1 VTPIAAGRRDVVV
14 VGAGPAGMA
23 AALSAAACG
32 RRVTLVSDGQLL
44 GDGLQGAYKSKA
56 MWELARDRMTARR
69 QGFGY
74 APAAAAV
81 RFDEIHEQLECGV
94 AELCEM
100 YAHYLDIN
108 HVELI
113 LARARFVDPH
123 TIEAGR
129 ARIEADAFIVAT
141 GARPRG
147 LPGVTIDGRAIMTTQ
162 HIVDVAENFEKL
174 LIVGAGVS
182 GCEFASI
189 FAALG
194 VDVTLLDSAPCLLN
208 NEDADLSALIT
219 ESYRRSGI
227 DVRFSARTQSMER
240 IGGHIKTTL
249 ADGSVILSDRVLL
262 SIGREGMTSDLGLE
276 AAGVTVE
283 RGGVV
288 AVNDCLQT
296 NVPHIYAVGDVGVRN
311 TPLDMALVHIADAEG
326 RMAVEHLCGKPISI
340 HPEYVPFIIFTMP
353 MIAGAGLTETEARR
367 RHGAVRVAKFLNARN
382 HRYHAMRSF
391 EGFVKLIVG
400 PDGDDRILGVRAIG
414 EQADNIIGTVAV
426 MIDNGIPY
434 TYLLDALQAH
444 PSLGESLQ
452 NAARVLGGL
461 LPPAL

>member
-1 VTPIAAGRRDVVV
+1 MTPIAAGRRDVVV

-100 YAHYLDIN
+100 YAHYLDVN

-113 LARARFVDPH
+113 LARARFLDPH

-208 NEDADLSALIT
+208 NEDADLSALIKT
-219 ESYRRSGI
+219 MRMLVGSFLDVVRDAVRRNARARVVDHHH
-227 DVRFSARTQSMER
+227 DVEHAPQPVDEPAPRSSQRARSLRIFPYALRRDRVERAIRALQVPAAIVETAGDADVVLTLRAIAKKQPRRLREGFGGSARVHAVASSSPGKIEQALRELFDLELPHPDQHEALREAEGAVIEVIARRHPVELAPRDAYLRRLQHQLANAYGLQSQ
-240 IGGHIKTTL
+240 
-249 ADGSVILSDRVLL
+249 SV
-262 SIGREGMTSDLGLE
+262 GRE
-276 AAGVTVE
+276 
-283 RGGVV
+283 
-288 AVNDCLQT
+288 
-296 NVPHIYAVGDVGVRN
+296 
-311 TPLDMALVHIADAEG
+311 
-326 RMAVEHLCGKPISI
+326 
-340 HPEYVPFIIFTMP
+340 PFRHVLIRP
-353 MIAGAGLTETEARR
+353 AGA
-367 RHGAVRVAKFLNARN
+367 
-382 HRYHAMRSF
+382 
-391 EGFVKLIVG
+391 
-400 PDGDDRILGVRAIG
+400 
-414 EQADNIIGTVAV
+414 
-426 MIDNGIPY
+426 
-434 TYLLDALQAH
+434 
-444 PSLGESLQ
+444 
-452 NAARVLGGL
+452 
-461 LPPAL
+461 